1 MELDCWDGDDGNPMI
16 YHGHTFTTKIPFS
29 SVVETIERNAFITS
43 PYPIILSIENHCS
56 LQQQTR
62 MAQIFQKTF
71 GDKLVTNF
79 LFESDY
85 SEEPVLPSPSQLRY
99 RVLIKNKKLMVDVP
113 TTILPNTNMG
123 TPVKPSFGA
132 RHTVPGRTSSI
143 ISNASSSSFNDDFSD
158 DDFDDEDEDL
168 ENIDGKIL
176 LLVASKVT
184 YNKDFLFQKKQ
195 FIV

>member
-1 MELDCWDGDDGNPMI
+1 MI

-29 SVVETIERNAFITS
+29 AVVETIDRNAFITS

-62 MAQIFQKTF
+62 MAQIFQKIF

-85 SEEPVLPSPSQLRY
+85 SEDPVLPSPSQLRY
-99 RVLIKNKKLMVDVP
+99 RILIKNKKLMTDIP
-113 TTILPNTNMG
+113 PQISSNMG
-123 TPVKPSFGA
+123 TPVRPTHGTRYS
-132 RHTVPGRTSSI
+132 VPGRTSSI

-168 ENIDGKIL
+168 DNIDGNYFFGSKKLCNIL
-176 LLVASKVT
+176 
-184 YNKDFLFQKKQ
+184 YGIYFHN
-195 FIV
+195 I

>member
-29 SVVETIERNAFITS
+29 SVVETIDRNAFITS

-62 MAQIFQKTF
+62 MAQIFQKIF

-85 SEEPVLPSPSQLRY
+85 SDEPVLPSPSQLRY

-113 TTILPNTNMG
+113 QPISSNMG
-123 TPVKPSFGA
+123 TPVRPGFGS
-132 RHTVPGRTSSI
+132 RHSVPGRTSSI

-158 DDFDDEDEDL
+158 DEFDDEDEDL
-168 ENIDGKIL
+168 DNIDGKSFISPTLSLGPIVGSKYFL
-176 LLVASKVT
+176 LLLLYSC
-184 YNKDFLFQKKQ
+184 
-195 FIV
+195 